1 MGLFKIDKNIML
13 IRIKS
18 KLTIKFATMQIHS
31 RFLLFLLLSIPIL
44 TFSQDTSFKILDS
57 SLYTVIV
64 TASKSKEKRIESPI
78 AISLLNNQQIQE
90 AKATRIDFL
99 LNKVSGVFMPTIGN
113 EQHMMSI
120 RQPVSLKGL
129 YLYLEDGLPIR
140 TSGLFSNNA
149 LIEIN
154 TAAIHQIE
162 IIKGPASALYG
173 AEAIGGVV
181 NFLHLPRAQKNQ
193 LSISNHVNNNGL
205 LKSDLL
211 WNKAGKQSGWSLSL
225 SQIGQKNGVLEYSN
239 YTKTALS
246 LKRDFSFKKNWTGYQ
261 QFQYIHYDGQMTGT
275 VDSLKFQARNYSTQ
289 QSFTFRKLDLIRLRQ
304 NLSYQWSEQQKTTI
318 NFLYRSNTMDQNP
331 TYAIASTLNPTKFK
345 GQINS
350 NHFDAYVVDLQHQI
364 NLKKIKSKILIGG
377 YIDATVQG
385 LIANYIDILKD
396 TAINKF
402 TSFTKPSKDSLITH
416 YKTNILNKAIYFN
429 WIQPVVKNIR
439 INATI
444 RYDHFNYQFNNRLSN
459 GTPSTNNIFTNWAPK
474 LGATYNQP
482 NWGGYFNY
490 SKGFVPPQITE
501 IYNAIRVPY
510 LLPQS
515 FSNIEIGNWIRIP
528 NGYIEWSIYQLDGKN
543 EIVSVRQPDGVNL
556 NQNTGQTKHYGIE
569 YQVKYNFNP
578 LLQLNFNGSNAKHN
592 YINTILKGTDISN
605 KEMVAAPHFFSN
617 LTILSQWNK
626 NMSSSIEWQHQ
637 SSYFMDEINTT
648 RYPGFNVLNL
658 RVNYT
663 IKKHELWFHCMN
675 ITDQFYATMA
685 TKNFS
690 VKGNNAYAYYLGDN
704 RTFALG
710 WKWNLIQ

>member
-1 MGLFKIDKNIML
+1 MQF
-13 IRIKS
+13 RIY
-18 KLTIKFATMQIHS
+18 I
-31 RFLLFLLLSIPIL
+31 LFLLLLLAPL
-44 TFSQDTSFKILDS
+44 WVYSQLKQNPPLDTL
-57 SLYTVIV
+57 LNTVIV
-64 TASKSKEKRIESPI
+64 TASKTKEKRIESPI
-78 AISLLNNQQIQE
+78 AIGLLSNQQIQE

-99 LNKVSGVFMPTIGN
+99 LNKVSGVYMPTIGN

-181 NFLHLPRAQKNQ
+181 NFIHAPRPTKNQ
-193 LSISNHVNNNGL
+193 LSISNHINNNGL

-211 WNKAGKQSGWSLSL
+211 WNKAGKQSGWALNM
-225 SQIGQKNGVLEYSN
+225 SQMGQKNGLLEYSD

-246 LKRDFSFKKNWTGYQ
+246 LKRDFAFKKKWSGYQ

-275 VDSLKFQARNYSTQ
+275 VDSLKFQSKNYSTQ
-289 QSFTFRKLDLIRLRQ
+289 QSFTFRKLALIRLRQ
-304 NLSYQWSEQQKTTI
+304 NLSYQWNEVQKTSI
-318 NFLYRSNTMDQNP
+318 NLLYRGNTMDQNP
-331 TYAIASTLNPTKFK
+331 AYLIAASSNPTKFK

-364 NLKKIKSKILIGG
+364 NLKSLKSKILIGG
-377 YIDATVQG
+377 YMDATLQG
-385 LIANYIDILKD
+385 LVANYIDIVKD

-402 TSFTKPSKDSLITH
+402 TRFTRPAKDSIITN
-416 YKTNILNKAIYFN
+416 YKTTIYNKAMYMN
-429 WIQPVVKNIR
+429 WIQPVIKNIR
-439 INATI
+439 VNATL
-444 RYDHFNYQFNNRLSN
+444 RYDQFNYQFKNRLST
-459 GTPSTNNIFTNWAPK
+459 GTPSANNIFTNWAPK

-501 IYNAIRVPY
+501 IYNAVRVPY

-515 FSNIEIGNWIRIP
+515 FSNVEIGNWIRIP
-528 NGYIEWSIYQLDGKN
+528 NGYLEWSLYQLNGRN
-543 EIVSVRQPDGVNL
+543 EIVSVRQADGVNL

-569 YQVKYNFNP
+569 YQLKYNFGP
-578 LLQLNFNGSNAKHN
+578 KLQFNFNGSNAKHV
-592 YINTILKGTDISN
+592 YINTVLKGTDISD
-605 KEMVAAPHFFSN
+605 KEMVAAPRFFSN
-617 LTILSQWNK
+617 LTLLSQWSK
-626 NMSSSIEWQHQ
+626 AFSSSIEWQHQ
-637 SSYFMDEINTT
+637 SSYFMDEINAT

-663 IKKHELWFHCMN
+663 SKQHEFWLQCMN
-675 ITDQFYATMA
+675 LTDQFYASMA

-690 VKGNNAYAYYLGDN
+690 VKGNSAYAYYLGDN
-704 RTFALG
+704 RNIAIG
-710 WKWNLIQ
+710 WKWNIIP